1 MARPRKEI
9 DMTQFEKLCAL
20 QCTESE
26 ICSFFE
32 ITNKTLYRL
41 CQDHYGESFSNV
53 YKSKSEMGKIS
64 LRRYQFRLAEHNVSM
79 AIFLGKQWLGQ
90 TEKVETSIERI
101 EVVSDVKAE

>member
-20 QCTESE
+20 QCTMSE

-32 ITNKTLYRL
+32 ITDKTLNKL
-41 CQDHYGESFSNV
+41 CQDHYGESFSVV

-101 EVVSDVKAE
+101 EVVSDVKPE

>member
-9 DMTQFEKLCAL
+9 DMTQFEKLCAI
-20 QCTESE
+20 QCTRDE

-32 ITNKTLYRL
+32 ITDKTLNKL
-41 CQDHYGESFSNV
+41 CQDHYGESFSAV

-64 LRRYQFRLAEHNVSM
+64 LRRYQFRLAEKNVSM